1 MSPKVFPTVLIVLD
15 VLAAIPYAI
24 QKDLRMTVY
33 WLSAALLTFSVTWL

>member
-1 MSPKVFPTVLIVLD
+1 MSPKLFPTVLIILD
-15 VLAAIPYAI
+15 VAAAIPYMF